1 MNPAGLFDHQLIL
14 LATPRQIGVL
24 NWRPGQMH
32 WLGEFAADK
41 GGLAGFHQVI
51 LKHAKLPVLLV
62 VDTVDEDYR
71 GDILP
76 HVLGRARD
84 ELLARKLKQVFRN
97 ARFMGAWRQAREAIG
112 RRDDRYLFAALTDA
126 DWLTP
131 WLSILHR
138 EKVPL
143 SGITPLALACQHL
156 LHKLRLHEPHT
167 LLACRLNNSLRLSY
181 YHDGLLRF
189 SRLIGGDT
197 PTQLPSNAADEITKT
212 QLYLS
217 GQRILPREARL
228 HVLLLDP
235 SGQLDNAQAPLNADP
250 AFSARLIDIAT
261 LARALRIPDSFLA
274 DTPDIAP
281 LAAIAGE
288 AMQLN
293 LAPPELLLH
302 HTEFRWRRG
311 LHTAAGLIALLG
323 IGITAAY
330 WLHAQDLNDQ
340 TRQLSQQQLQLDAR
354 YQAIARSFPT
364 QATTPEIAPL
374 AAIAG
379 EALQLNLAPPEL
391 LQHHTEFRWRR
402 GLHAAA
408 GFITLLGVGATA
420 AYWLHAQDLDNQTR
434 QLTQQQLQLDARYQ
448 AIARSFPIQAAT
460 PEKLAQTVA
469 LARQLNTPEPDA
481 YALMAAISQAVQAA
495 PLIRIDTLSWTNALD
510 SMGPTTITLDA
521 ALTPFDG
528 NYRAAMQH
536 IENFIQTLQAI
547 PALHNVSLKSSP
559 VNADSSQ
566 TLSGKTFDANLAD
579 APAARFS
586 LNLEYRPEPG
596 EAQP

>member
-32 WLGEFAADK
+32 WLGEFAADA

-51 LKHAKLPVLLV
+51 LTHAKLPVLLV

-71 GDILP
+71 SDILP
-76 HVLGRARD
+76 HVTGQARD

-97 ARFMGAWRQAREAIG
+97 ARFMGTWRQKRETIG
-112 RRDDRYLFAALTDA
+112 RRDDRYLLAALTDA

-143 SGITPLALACQHL
+143 AGITPLAMACQHL
-156 LHKLRLHEPHT
+156 LHKLRLYEPHT

-197 PTQLPSNAADEITKT
+197 PTQLPSNAADEISKT
-212 QLYLS
+212 QLYLT

-235 SGQLDNAQAPLNADP
+235 SGQLDHAMAPLNADP

-288 AMQLN
+288 SVLLN
-293 LAPPELLLH
+293 LAPPELL
-302 HTEFRWRRG
+302 R
-311 LHTAAGLIALLG
+311 
-323 IGITAAY
+323 
-330 WLHAQDLNDQ
+330 
-340 TRQLSQQQLQLDAR
+340 
-354 YQAIARSFPT
+354 
-364 QATTPEIAPL
+364 
-374 AAIAG
+374 
-379 EALQLNLAPPEL
+379 
-391 LQHHTEFRWRR
+391 HHTEFRWRR

-408 GFITLLGVGATA
+408 GIIALLGISITA
-420 AYWLHAQDLDNQTR
+420 AYWLHAQDLNDQAR
-434 QLTQQQLQLDARYQ
+434 QLNQRQVQLDARYQ
-448 AIARSFPIQAAT
+448 AIARTFPTQATT
-460 PEKLAQTVA
+460 PEELAQTVE
-469 LARQLNTPEPDA
+469 LARQLDAPGPDA
-481 YALMAAISQAVQAA
+481 YAIMATISQAVQASS
-495 PLIRIDTLSWTNALD
+495 RIQIDALSWVNALD
-510 SMGPTTITLDA
+510 SMGPTVVTLDA

-528 NYRAAMQH
+528 NYRAAMQQ
-536 IENFIQTLQAI
+536 IEYFMQALQAI
-547 PALHNVSLKSSP
+547 PSLHKVSLASSP

-566 TLSGKTFDANLAD
+566 TLSGKTYDPNLAD
-579 APAARFS
+579 APVARFS
-586 LNLEYRPEPG
+586 LDLEYRPESG

>member
-97 ARFMGAWRQAREAIG
+97 ARFMGAWRQAREATG

-250 AFSARLIDIAT
+250 AFSARVIDIAT
-261 LARALRIPDSFLA
+261 LARALHIPDSFLA
-274 DTPDIAP
+274 A
-281 LAAIAGE
+281 
-288 AMQLN
+288 
-293 LAPPELLLH
+293 
-302 HTEFRWRRG
+302 
-311 LHTAAGLIALLG
+311 
-323 IGITAAY
+323 
-330 WLHAQDLNDQ
+330 
-340 TRQLSQQQLQLDAR
+340 
-354 YQAIARSFPT
+354 
-364 QATTPEIAPL
+364 TPEIAPL

-408 GFITLLGVGATA
+408 GFITMLGVGATA

-448 AIARSFPIQAAT
+448 AIARNFPTQAAT

-469 LARQLNTPEPDA
+469 LAHQLNTPEPDA